1 MLVFALFYEIGT
13 NLLTN
18 LEAIGKEL
26 SFDFVW
32 LPASYDITFQPF
44 VDYDPSKSHF

>member
-13 NLLTN
+13 NLLAN